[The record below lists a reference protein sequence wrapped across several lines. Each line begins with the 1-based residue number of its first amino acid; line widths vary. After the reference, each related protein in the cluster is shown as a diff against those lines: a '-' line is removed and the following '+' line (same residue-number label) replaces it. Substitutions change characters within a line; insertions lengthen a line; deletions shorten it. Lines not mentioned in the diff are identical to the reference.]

1 MAPTI
6 KIGII
11 GGSGLDDSQI
21 LESRSEKVVST
32 HFGNPSDVLIEGKI
46 AGVDCVLL
54 ARHGRNHSI
63 MPSNVNYR
71 ANIWALKT
79 LGCTHVIVS
88 TATGSLQEQIHP
100 GDLVIPDNFIDRTT
114 KRAQTFYDGN
124 DMLVGVCHVP
134 MEPAFCNRTRD
145 ALIETAKELG
155 LVGVHN
161 KGTVVTI
168 EGPRFSSKAESN
180 LFRQWGADLVNMTLV
195 PEVVLAKEAGLCYA
209 AIAMAT
215 DYDCWR
221 DCGENVNVADVLATF
236 KKNVSKVTQLITAVI
251 PKIAEMD
258 WTETID
264 ELSKTVNGSIMLPHS
279 N

>member
-1 MAPTI
+1 MNPAI

-21 LESRSEKVVST
+21 IEARSEKVVNT

-71 ANIWALKT
+71 ANIWALKS
-79 LGCTHVIVS
+79 LGCTHLIVS

-100 GDLVIPDNFIDRTT
+100 GDIVIPDNFIDRTT

-124 DMLVGVCHVP
+124 ELLVGVCHVP
-134 MEPAFCNRTRD
+134 MEPAFCRRSRD
-145 ALIETAKELG
+145 VLIETARELG
-155 LVGVHN
+155 IGVHE

-168 EGPRFSSKAESN
+168 EGPRFSSKAESKM
-180 LFRQWGADLVNMTLV
+180 FRQWGADLVNMTLV
-195 PEVVLAKEAGLCYA
+195 PEVVLAKEAGLCYS

-236 KKNVSKVTQLITAVI
+236 KKNVTKVTQLITTAI
-251 PKIAEMD
+251 PKMAAID
-258 WTETID
+258 WTDTIE
-264 ELSKTVNGSIMLPHS
+264 ELKNTVNGSIMLPHS